1 MAATATDRLRSLC
14 LALPE
19 ATEKE
24 AWGDATWRVRDK
36 IFAMEKHGAGR
47 PGLWCKAPPGAQ
59 ALLLEADP
67 ARFFRPP
74 YVGHKG
80 WIGVWL
86 DSEPDW
92 QEIGF
97 LVRRSF
103 AMTAPK
109 RLASLVVET

>member
-1 MAATATDRLRSLC
+1 VAEVGRGGTVSRGHRAWFRRGS
-14 LALPE
+14 E
-19 ATEKE
+19 GTESSR
-24 AWGDATWRVRDK
+24 WP
-36 IFAMEKHGAGR
+36 AGR